1 MKYQGFADFLL
12 RQMQQWETS
21 QGKRT
26 SIQGF
31 ARHLE
36 VSQPLLSIWLKGN
49 TKPSDE
55 KIQLLASKI
64 GNEVYDVLGIP
75 RPDPDLQRLNQIW
88 EHIPEAVRRSIV
100 KQGEQYV
107 SGTKNE
113 TPKRARR
120 PL

>member
-1 MKYQGFADFLL
+1 
-12 RQMQQWETS
+12 MQQWETA

-26 SIQGF
+26 TIQGF
-31 ARHLE
+31 ANYLE
-36 VSQPLLSIWLKGN
+36 VSQPLLSIWLKGD

-55 KIQLLASKI
+55 KIELLANKL

-88 EHIPEAVRRSIV
+88 EQIPEKVRHSIV

-107 SGTKNE
+107 TSNKHE
-113 TPKRARR
+113 AHKRARR
-120 PL
+120 PT